1 MSLIKS
7 KYNIYSELF
16 EEWVRSILKARKD
29 LEVLDGRN
37 GLYVVYIERV
47 IGRLAREVAPAA
59 HQGKLDLE
67 VLSKLLYWEHAASD
81 SPMYSPT
88 CHLDG
93 NSHELLEAC
102 TLQTWKLTYHI
113 LYINFRFSGWLAKG
127 RWCSKK
133 VFCSP
138 LNGWETNYR
147 SMLKSMF
154 H

>member
-59 HQGKLDLE
+59 HQEKLDLE
-67 VLSKLLYWEHAASD
+67 VLSKLLY
-81 SPMYSPT
+81 
-88 CHLDG
+88 
-93 NSHELLEAC
+93 
-102 TLQTWKLTYHI
+102 
-113 LYINFRFSGWLAKG
+113 
-127 RWCSKK
+127 
-133 VFCSP
+133 
-138 LNGWETNYR
+138 
-147 SMLKSMF
+147 
-154 H
+154 